1 MAVAWKKL
9 AYEEDVILES
19 FMAAKGDLIS
29 ASADDTPLILSKG
42 TDGYVLKALASE
54 ATGLVW
60 AVEAGAGAIDITPT
74 PIADD
79 VAVWTDGDSL
89 AGQSVAEFW
98 AHISAGATAAV
109 SLNEQ
114 NLTNVG
120 TIGCDTLTVVDGY
133 GISLQEALT
142 FTGATTENLITFTDN
157 TAIALQVQGADAF
170 AYMQFI
176 STTDAEAIAFG
187 VDGAATGIDVTFC
200 SDTTGDNMV
209 WTGSG
214 GCVLTMTGTDGAAVL
229 NIADGD
235 AVITDKLYF
244 FDDDGGE
251 YLSSDG
257 STLTITGAVSH
268 AGEVTLADTYSL
280 NLQEAITFTGAT
292 TENIIEFPDA
302 LADALSFEEGGTA
315 YLTFV
320 TTNASE
326 AVLLG
331 KNLDVSNLELL
342 NAGLHTV
349 ADDAAKTALTGLV
362 VGQVCWQTDDACV
375 YVCTVNA

>member
-1 MAVAWKKL
+1 MAVTWKKL

-29 ASADDTPLILSKG
+29 ASADDTPLILTAG
-42 TDGYVLKALASE
+42 TNGYVLKALSTE

-60 AVEAGAGAIDITPT
+60 AEEAAAGAIDITPT
-74 PIADD
+74 PVADD
-79 VAVWTDGDSL
+79 VAVWTDGNSL
-89 AGQSVAEFW
+89 AGQSKAEFW
-98 AHISAGATAAV
+98 AHLTGAATAAV

-142 FTGATTENLITFTDN
+142 FTGATTENLIQFTDN
-157 TAIALQVQGADAF
+157 TAIALQIEDATNHL
-170 AYMQFI
+170 AYMQFV
-176 STTDAEAIAFG
+176 STDDSEAINFG
-187 VDGAATGIDVTFC
+187 VDTAGIDVTFF
-200 SDTTGDNMV
+200 SDTGSDNMV

-292 TENIIEFPDA
+292 TENLIEIPDA
-302 LADALSFEEGGTA
+302 LAVALSITEGANA

-320 TTNASE
+320 TTDASE

-331 KNLDVSNLELL
+331 VDLDVSNQELL

-349 ADDAAKTALTGLV
+349 ADDTAKTALTGLV
-362 VGQVCWQTDDACV
+362 VGQVCWQTNDACV
-375 YVCTVNA
+375 YVCTSAV